1 MIHRAVGAADQAEG
15 LAGVVAVQAGPG
27 TVGLGTELGGAAP
40 ARRRA
45 ELQAP
50 VGDKAQHIG
59 PRSPVPRAGQR
70 EQRLVDLWPR
80 LPAVWQARLVVGHD
94 PHQVEGDPADVG
106 TRRGVG
112 QGDGANAVG
121 GAHAQ
126 RGQEA
131 RHRAGM
137 AVQHPPVVAEQLQ
150 AEPVSAGPGL
160 VAGRRGR
167 RAHLGQR
174 RRGQHPVVAVQQE
187 DGELAQVL
195 RGRPELPR
203 RGHQPGGIGRL
214 ELHDVR
220 PRVHRETAR
229 VRLLGRQGGAGHAE
243 RAQDLLPQRVLPA
256 MPAQLADQRAEQPVA
271 GVGVVEQPPGRMRR
285 RAQDVGQPRPE
296 LTGAPFPPRPRG
308 LRGQASGVREQLGDR
323 RARRLARV
331 QVLAQRVG
339 QVQAAL
345 IAQPHDQHRDKR
357 LGQRA
362 DAELG
367 VAVGLVP
374 SQHAP
379 GPEPG
384 LAAVPDHRRGQQRR
398 PALGLADGDPVR
410 QRPARGRQQPRGRFR
425 RCGHRCTLAVTSHGS
440 TEGAAGSPR
449 PARDHARTRG

>member
-27 TVGLGTELGGAAP
+27 AVGLGTELGGAAP

-59 PRSPVPRAGQR
+59 TRSPVPRAGQR

-112 QGDGANAVG
+112 QGDGADAVG

-187 DGELAQVL
+187 DGEPAQVL

-203 RGHQPGGIGRL
+203 RRHQPGGIGRL

-229 VRLLGRQGGAGHAE
+229 VRLLGRQGGAGHGE

-256 MPAQLADQRAEQPVA
+256 VPAQLADQRAEQPVA
-271 GVGVVEQPPGRMRR
+271 GVGVVEQPPAGC
-285 RAQDVGQPRPE
+285 
-296 LTGAPFPPRPRG
+296 GAG
-308 LRGQASGVREQLGDR
+308 LRMSASPGRSSPGLRSHHGPGVSEARPAVCASSWAIVAPAASPASRCLPSGSARSRRPSSRSRMTSTAINVLVSEPMRNWVSPSGSCPASMLRDPNQAWPPSRTTAAASNGVRPSAWPTATR
-323 RARRLARV
+323 CVSARRV
-331 QVLAQRVG
+331 
-339 QVQAAL
+339 
-345 IAQPHDQHRDKR
+345 
-357 LGQRA
+357 
-362 DAELG
+362 
-367 VAVGLVP
+367 
-374 SQHAP
+374 
-379 GPEPG
+379 
-384 LAAVPDHRRGQQRR
+384 
-398 PALGLADGDPVR
+398 
-410 QRPARGRQQPRGRFR
+410 
-425 RCGHRCTLAVTSHGS
+425 
-440 TEGAAGSPR
+440 AGSS
-449 PARDHARTRG
+449 PAADSEDVVTVAP